1 MRAKHKE
8 SKEKSTPSNICL
20 EPEIVVVETCDVG
33 KQSETEKH
41 DNESDTVV
49 SETCD
54 VGKQI
59 ACENCD
65 FVAENEE
72 NVKTHVIEKHEN
84 ESDNVV
90 IEIKLELF
98 TIDFDND
105 VLEARKNVIEK
116 LEEQNEVEKVL
127 KVYVDKFERFV
138 DTNNILWRTIDIY
151 LTTSEKAHC
160 WKDSKFVKNIF
171 QNCYLRKSINGHT
184 REDLKR
190 RKEEEEEMRSRGYYR
205 D

>member
-1 MRAKHKE
+1 M
-8 SKEKSTPSNICL
+8 
-20 EPEIVVVETCDVG
+20 
-33 KQSETEKH
+33 
-41 DNESDTVV
+41 
-49 SETCD
+49 
-54 VGKQI
+54 GKQI
-59 ACENCD
+59 ECENCD
-65 FVAENEE
+65 ERDN
-72 NVKTHVIEKHEN
+72 VIEVN
-84 ESDNVV
+84 
-90 IEIKLELF
+90 LELF
-98 TIDFDND
+98 TIDFEND

-190 RKEEEEEMRSRGYYR
+190 RKEQEQEMRESVTCFCQFLCERVL
-205 D
+205 DEHLFAFISILVEKHENIVK